1 MYDFLLSTDLYSV
14 RTKVYNIYMY
24 FQLNYLSTPNWLKS
38 SGCTV
43 RMYMYK
49 YKYDKFYFA
58 TI

>member
-24 FQLNYLSTPNWLKS
+24 FQLNYLSTPNWL
-38 SGCTV
+38 TV